1 MKKQTHSIHI
11 RAEGGTFSEAQEGR
25 SGSVCATV
33 CGTLGLQENGG
44 EVGGAADTGRGAF
57 ILESGLGGV
66 LGLL

>member
-11 RAEGGTFSEAQEGR
+11 RAEGGTFSEGR

-33 CGTLGLQENGG
+33 CGTLGLQENGV